1 MPFNGRYA
9 RRWQKRRREGAA
21 RSNPEPSPVT
31 VKRTIRAAPRIPRPD
46 SPTNLNDESPMTWL
60 MLLIGTAAG
69 VTSGLFGIGGGLV
82 IVPALIYVAKM
93 DPQTA
98 VGTSLGAL
106 LLPVGL
112 LGAFAY
118 WRAESLDIRS
128 ALLVAAGLFI
138 GTYFGA
144 MLGLSVSPGLF
155 RRLFAVLLVVV
166 AARIWMTS

>member
-1 MPFNGRYA
+1 
-9 RRWQKRRREGAA
+9 
-21 RSNPEPSPVT
+21 
-31 VKRTIRAAPRIPRPD
+31 
-46 SPTNLNDESPMTWL
+46 MTWL
-60 MLLIGTAAG
+60 LLLIGMTAG

-82 IVPALIYVAKM
+82 IVPALIFMAKM
-93 DPQTA
+93 EPQTA

-118 WRAESLDIRS
+118 WRAESLDVRA
-128 ALLVAAGLFI
+128 ALLVAAGLFV

-155 RRLFAVLLVVV
+155 RRLFAVMLVVV